1 MLNEHIATQ
10 IYNKFAFT
18 PTLGQKKIIESF
30 AEWISDDDFE
40 RIFIL
45 NGYAG
50 TGKTTLIAACV
61 ATLKELKIKPILLA
75 PTGRAAKVLA
85 QHTPGLSA
93 HTIHK
98 RIYRE
103 RTSASYESK
112 FDLNQN
118 REKDAV
124 FIIDEASMI
133 ADYSE
138 EGSIFGSGSL
148 LDDLFEYVRS
158 GQRCRVMF
166 VGDSAQLPPVG
177 HDLSPALDPQKL
189 SVYGPVSYN
198 TLDEVVRQEEQSGI
212 LFNATMVRC
221 MIENRIWETPL
232 FDMSYPDFKAL
243 SGRSFLE
250 TLEEC
255 YSRYGKDEVIVIT
268 RSNKRAAHFNGGIR
282 ARVLYAEEE
291 IDSGDMVMVV
301 KNNYHYTERDEDSK
315 ADFIANGD
323 VAQLRRIRRFNER
336 YGFRFAEATLR
347 FPDYDDYEVEC
358 QVLLDTLMSNTPS
371 LTRDQQKELFFAIEA
386 EEYADIKGKAKRY
399 REVRED
405 AYYNAMQI
413 KFAYAVTCHKAQGG
427 QWSAVFIDR
436 LLFGEER
443 MNKEFLRWL
452 YTAISRATEQV
463 YLVGFDESFFDPTT
477 YTPEDDF

>member
-1 MLNEHIATQ
+1 
-10 IYNKFAFT
+10 
-18 PTLGQKKIIESF
+18 
-30 AEWISDDDFE
+30 
-40 RIFIL
+40 
-45 NGYAG
+45 
-50 TGKTTLIAACV
+50 
-61 ATLKELKIKPILLA
+61 
-75 PTGRAAKVLA
+75 
-85 QHTPGLSA
+85 
-93 HTIHK
+93 
-98 RIYRE
+98 
-103 RTSASYESK
+103 
-112 FDLNQN
+112 
-118 REKDAV
+118 
-124 FIIDEASMI
+124 
-133 ADYSE
+133 
-138 EGSIFGSGSL
+138 
-148 LDDLFEYVRS
+148 
-158 GQRCRVMF
+158 MF

-177 HDLSPALDPQKL
+177 HDLSPALNPQKMAL
-189 SVYGPVSYN
+189 YGPVSYN
-198 TLDEVVRQEEQSGI
+198 TLDEVVRQEQESGI
-212 LFNATMVRC
+212 LFNATMVRQ
-221 MIENRIWETPL
+221 MIENRIYETPL

-371 LTRDQQKELFFAIEA
+371 LTREQQKELFFAIEA

-477 YTPEDDF
+477 YTPEEEF

>member
-1 MLNEHIATQ
+1 MLNAHIASQ
-10 IYNKFAFT
+10 IYDKFAFT

-50 TGKTTLIAACV
+50 TGKTTLIATCV

-85 QHTPGLSA
+85 QHTPGLGA

-158 GQRCRVMF
+158 GQRCRIMF

-177 HDLSPALDPQKL
+177 HDISPALDPQKL
-189 SVYGPVSYN
+189 AVYGPVSYN

-243 SGRSFLE
+243 NGRDFLE
-250 TLEEC
+250 KVEEC

-282 ARVLYAEEE
+282 VCN
-291 IDSGDMVMVV
+291 
-301 KNNYHYTERDEDSK
+301 KNGY
-315 ADFIANGD
+315 I
-323 VAQLRRIRRFNER
+323 V
-336 YGFRFAEATLR
+336 
-347 FPDYDDYEVEC
+347 
-358 QVLLDTLMSNTPS
+358 
-371 LTRDQQKELFFAIEA
+371 
-386 EEYADIKGKAKRY
+386 
-399 REVRED
+399 
-405 AYYNAMQI
+405 
-413 KFAYAVTCHKAQGG
+413 
-427 QWSAVFIDR
+427 
-436 LLFGEER
+436 
-443 MNKEFLRWL
+443 
-452 YTAISRATEQV
+452 
-463 YLVGFDESFFDPTT
+463 
-477 YTPEDDF
+477 